1 MSKLIIWRPWKIS
14 TLNFALIYYPN
25 IFVQCFFFLLAP
37 ITNGSDAQVQE
48 NAEGKAEL
56 AKVKEAF
63 STLQSEQEDL
73 LMMLSEQDVKLR
85 GYKKIIKGL
94 GQSISDDD
102 DDLDLELSDWIF

>member
-1 MSKLIIWRPWKIS
+1 MKALKGHFENNGPLITLIFLYNIS
-14 TLNFALIYYPN
+14 LL
-25 IFVQCFFFLLAP
+25 LLAP
-37 ITNGSDAQVQE
+37 LTNGSDAQVQE
-48 NAEGKAEL
+48 AEGQKAEL

-102 DDLDLELSDWIF
+102 DLDLELSD

>member
-1 MSKLIIWRPWKIS
+1 MS
-14 TLNFALIYYPN
+14 TLNVASIYYPN

-37 ITNGSDAQVQE
+37 TITNGSDAQVQE
-48 NAEGKAEL
+48 NAEEKAEL

-102 DDLDLELSDWIF
+102 DDLDLELSD

>member
-1 MSKLIIWRPWKIS
+1 MY
-14 TLNFALIYYPN
+14 N
-25 IFVQCFFFLLAP
+25 VCFFLLAP

-48 NAEGKAEL
+48 NAEEKAEL

-102 DDLDLELSDWIF
+102 DDLDLELSD

>member
-1 MSKLIIWRPWKIS
+1 MNLQLEIFLKSRVYCITLIF
-14 TLNFALIYYPN
+14 LYN
-25 IFVQCFFFLLAP
+25 VVVFLLAP
-37 ITNGSDAQVQE
+37 ITNGSDTQVQE

-94 GQSISDDD
+94 GQSISDEDE
-102 DDLDLELSDWIF
+102 DLDLELSD